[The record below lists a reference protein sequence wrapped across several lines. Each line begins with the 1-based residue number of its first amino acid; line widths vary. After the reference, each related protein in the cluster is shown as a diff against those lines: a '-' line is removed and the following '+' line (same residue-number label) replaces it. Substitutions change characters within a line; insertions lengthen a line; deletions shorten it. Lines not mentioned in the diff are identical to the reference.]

1 MRVGILGGTFDPPHF
16 GHLAIAEAAFRALEL
31 DEVMFLPAN
40 KNPLK
45 SGIPPAPGKHR
56 LEMVKLLTEN
66 DERLSVSDMDLT
78 RGGRSYAVDTLSEL
92 QMVRPAEYWFLMG
105 ADALHD
111 LSEWKQPARLLK
123 LCRIGAVSREL
134 ADAAVVAQRLP
145 ADFKTFIDIVPM
157 DPIHISSSDLREK
170 IAKRQQ
176 TNIWLPEA
184 VRNYIETHK
193 LYRS

>member
-1 MRVGILGGTFDPPHF
+1 MRIGILGGTFDPPHN
-16 GHLAIAEAAFRALEL
+16 GHLAIAHAAIAALEL
-31 DEVMFLPAN
+31 DEVMFLPTN

-45 SGIPPAPGKHR
+45 TGKAPAPAKHR
-56 LEMVKLLTEN
+56 LEMVRILI
-66 DERLSVSDMDLT
+66 EREDNMSVSDMDIT

-105 ADALHD
+105 ADSLHD
-111 LSEWKQPARLLK
+111 LEAWKQPHRLLK
-123 LCRIGAVSREL
+123 LCRIGAVSRDL
-134 ADAAVVAQRLP
+134 TDAKVTSQRLP
-145 ADFKTFIDIVPM
+145 EEFRPFIDIVPM
-157 DPIHISSSDLREK
+157 DPVHVSATDLREK

-176 TNIWLPEA
+176 TNIWMPDT